1 MNFVGEKIVTS
12 SSMLALEE
20 IRSVDEAALFVRRE
34 RQLRGWT
41 AQQLVDAIVRAAADA
56 GDELSL
62 TQQAVSFFETGKAKS
77 IPRWLRYAEA
87 AFAAPARNLQT
98 TAEAA
103 SSKIEPED
111 DVEIDAIDLAYGMG
125 GAFLDNH
132 DPDVERAKFSRTW
145 LRQFTSA
152 SPELLFSAQ
161 GIGDSMWPTIHDRDV
176 VIGDRS
182 STRLDQ
188 ADKIWAVVYGG
199 VGMIKRLRPLPDG
212 TVRIM
217 SDNPQVSDEL
227 ATDGDLHIVGRV
239 AAIVRRV

>member
-1 MNFVGEKIVTS
+1 MLTVTAQRVSERMEELGIDQSELARRVGCSAAAINQIVTGKTQHS
-12 SSMLALEE
+12 RLLPTIAARLGVPVGYLTGDTSDKQGWELPAAGND
-20 IRSVDEAALFVRRE
+20 DEA
-34 RQLRGWT
+34 
-41 AQQLVDAIVRAAADA
+41 
-56 GDELSL
+56 
-62 TQQAVSFFETGKAKS
+62 
-77 IPRWLRYAEA
+77 
-87 AFAAPARNLQT
+87 
-98 TAEAA
+98 
-103 SSKIEPED
+103 
-111 DVEIDAIDLAYGMG
+111 EIDSIDLAYGMG
-125 GAFLDNH
+125 GAFLDTH
-132 DPDVERAKFSRTW
+132 DPEVEKAKFSRTW
-145 LRQFTSA
+145 LRQFTNA

-182 STRLDQ
+182 STRVDQ